1 MQSVNLFRPLLV
13 LMGALGL
20 TACAGDGRNEP
31 LYALVDR
38 TQRIVAVA
46 GQSQLRGAPP
56 GSEVQ
61 AVVGGQEQTLMVA
74 ERVGTGP
81 ILRAAPSRAETWA
94 DGPAPMMPVTGT
106 ELAPV
111 TTADLSPPARGQ
123 QARRAGS
130 RRGAA
135 SEPVMASGAS
145 QPSPTTTAAL
155 PSSEPTRPT
164 RRASSRR
171 TAASEPGANT
181 RTGRRAGPT
190 SRAVSRSVM

>member
-1 MQSVNLFRPLLV
+1 MA
-13 LMGALGL
+13 ALGL

-81 ILRAAPSRAETWA
+81 ILRAAPSRAESWA
-94 DGPAPMMPVTGT
+94 GRPAPMMPVTST
-106 ELAPV
+106 ELAPI
-111 TTADLSPPARGQ
+111 TTAALPPPARGQ
-123 QARRAGS
+123 QAHRAGS

-135 SEPVMASGAS
+135 SEPDTDPGAS
-145 QPSPTTTAAL
+145 RPSPTTMAAL
-155 PSSEPTRPT
+155 PSSEPARPT

-171 TAASEPGANT
+171 VVASEPGANT

>member
-1 MQSVNLFRPLLV
+1 MVAF
-13 LMGALGL
+13 GL
-20 TACAGDGRNEP
+20 AACAGDGRNEP
-31 LYALVDR
+31 LFALVDR

-61 AVVGGQEQTLMVA
+61 ALVGGQEQTLLVA
-74 ERVGTGP
+74 ERVGMGP
-81 ILRAAPSRAETWA
+81 IQRAAPSRTESWA
-94 DGPAPMMPVTGT
+94 DGPAPMMPVTST
-106 ELAPV
+106 ELAPI
-111 TTADLSPPARGQ
+111 TTAALSPPARGQ

-130 RRGAA
+130 RRGTA
-135 SEPVMASGAS
+135 SEPDTDPGAS

-155 PSSEPTRPT
+155 PASEPARPT

-171 TAASEPGANT
+171 TAASEPGINT

>member
-1 MQSVNLFRPLLV
+1 
-13 LMGALGL
+13 
-20 TACAGDGRNEP
+20 
-31 LYALVDR
+31 
-38 TQRIVAVA
+38 
-46 GQSQLRGAPP
+46 
-56 GSEVQ
+56 
-61 AVVGGQEQTLMVA
+61 MVA

-81 ILRAAPSRAETWA
+81 ILRAGPSRTETWA

-111 TTADLSPPARGQ
+111 TMAPLSPPVRGQ

-135 SEPVMASGAS
+135 SEPNTDQGAS
-145 QPSPTTTAAL
+145 QPSLTETAAL
-155 PSSEPTRPT
+155 PSSDPAWPT
-164 RRASSRR
+164 RRAGSRR
-171 TAASEPGANT
+171 TVASEPGANT